1 MKGLQPITNH
11 HPGCLPTR
19 YTFRTFVSQADPRV
33 QPMKSLLQNHGHW
46 ATAFIPGCLPVLD
59 GHDCCESPTVWARVG
74 TAKTSRRKF

>member
-33 QPMKSLLQNHGHW
+33 QPMKSLLQNHGH
-46 ATAFIPGCLPVLD
+46 L
-59 GHDCCESPTVWARVG
+59 GHRVYPWVPARVG
-74 TAKTSRRKF
+74 RPRLLRKLDRVGTSRHSKNE

>member
-33 QPMKSLLQNHGHW
+33 QPMKSLLQNHGHLGHRVYPW
-46 ATAFIPGCLPVLD
+46 VRLD